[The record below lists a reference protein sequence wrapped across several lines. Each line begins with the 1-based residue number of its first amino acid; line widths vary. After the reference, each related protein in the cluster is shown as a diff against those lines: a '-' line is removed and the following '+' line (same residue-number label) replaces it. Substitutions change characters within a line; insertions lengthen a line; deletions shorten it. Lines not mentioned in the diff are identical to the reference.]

1 MSKQD
6 SVTAAIQP
14 YKVIPDDVFIQFIRI
29 DQDAD
34 KVVLYNVI
42 ICQNGISNDEGQEY
56 FTFVHILIEDFEAF
70 VIERFCEV
78 DYLSRVGYEDDQ
90 HIKVDFADWW
100 AGQEIDVLKKYCQ
113 KYIAERKEIETGTEF
128 TGLSPY

>member
-6 SVTAAIQP
+6 STVDIQP
-14 YKVIPDDVFIQFIRI
+14 YKVVPDDVFIQFIRV

-42 ICQNGISNDEGQEY
+42 ICQNGVSDNEGQEY
-56 FTFVHILIEDFEAF
+56 FTFVHISIEDFEAF

-78 DYLSRVGYEDDQ
+78 DFLSRVGYDQ
-90 HIKVDFADWW
+90 HIKVDFLDWW
-100 AGQEIDVLKKYCQ
+100 VGQDIDELKKYCQ
-113 KYIAERKEIETGTEF
+113 KYIAEGKEIETGTDF